1 MKTAK
6 FIKTPAVFALVLA
19 LAVSLCACS
28 QTADDPAPADAAAP
42 ALTDGGSIGEGKTA
56 FSLGIVHSSGESKTL
71 TVHTDAETVGAAL
84 LALGVIA
91 GEDSSYGLYVK
102 TVDGETLDYDT
113 DGKYW
118 AFYVDGAYAAVGVD
132 QTAAEDGVSYAFRA
146 E

>member
-6 FIKTPAVFALVLA
+6 FIKKSTIFALVLA

-28 QTADDPAPADAAAP
+28 QAKSAPADTAAP

>member
-6 FIKTPAVFALVLA
+6 LIKKSTAFALVLA

-28 QTADDPAPADAAAP
+28 RAADGPAPSDTAAP
-42 ALTDGGSIGEGKTA
+42 ALTDGGSIGDGDTA
-56 FSLGIVHSSGESKTL
+56 FSLEIVHASGESKTL
-71 TVHTDAETVGAAL
+71 TVCTDAETVGAAL

-118 AFYVDGAYAAVGVD
+118 AFYVDGVYAAVGVD
-132 QTAAEDGVSYAFRA
+132 QTAAEDGVSYAFCA